1 MEVQTT
7 SAVEADAE
15 PEPVVTAEPEP
26 EPEIEIEAKAE
37 VIPEPD
43 AITATSE
50 EDPSSDELPTVEA
63 EVLDPAPQVE
73 QPLAAVIQSL
83 DEVDALLADGR
94 HG

>member
-1 MEVQTT
+1 MEVEATT
-7 SAVEADAE
+7 TVEAEAEAEADIE
-15 PEPVVTAEPEP
+15 PEAL
-26 EPEIEIEAKAE
+26 AASS
-37 VIPEPD
+37 D
-43 AITATSE
+43 

-73 QPLAAVIQSL
+73 QPVAAVIQSL

>member
-1 MEVQTT
+1 VE
-7 SAVEADAE
+7 VEATTTVEAEAEAETEEDIE
-15 PEPVVTAEPEP
+15 PEAL
-26 EPEIEIEAKAE
+26 AASS
-37 VIPEPD
+37 D
-43 AITATSE
+43 

-73 QPLAAVIQSL
+73 QPVAAVIQSL